1 MDDKYPISQDPLDEM
16 VTALVKIEDK
26 EVFRDFLVCL
36 LTETEL
42 EEISKRW
49 ALVRL
54 LDLGWSQ
61 RRIAQELH
69 LSLCKITRGSRE
81 LKKPGSAFRKIIEI
95 GRASCRE
102 RV

>member
-81 LKKPGSAFRKIIEI
+81 LKKPGSAFRKIIDLYKSIKSEK
-95 GRASCRE
+95 E
-102 RV
+102 